1 MLAGERRTAQS
12 SLPAGSPLR
21 TRLFRRTTQGSELSE
36 DAPTERITHYQKLA
50 PDSASRLPPV
60 MHNQGRLTIRC
71 ATLNRMQRVA
81 LLM

>member
-1 MLAGERRTAQS
+1 MC
-12 SLPAGSPLR
+12 
-21 TRLFRRTTQGSELSE
+21 E
-36 DAPTERITHYQKLA
+36 DAPTDASSHQKLA
-50 PDSASRLPPV
+50 PDPASRLPLV